1 MRRLSVFVRNK
12 IEFFESLLFRRNKKG
27 VPDKHRF
34 FLGELNF
41 YVFLYRQHAHKNLKK
56 ITEMQFPVGERTFL
70 LFSYYTDGKSVG
82 RSLNLAGTE
91 TLRAYVNVLDR
102 AVNNSLYASDIRFP
116 HFIRAS
122 VRVGNFNPETYAFS
136 ANITLC
142 HVQNTSIK
150 IYLDYHYNKSIQK
163 NQ

>member
-1 MRRLSVFVRNK
+1 
-12 IEFFESLLFRRNKKG
+12 
-27 VPDKHRF
+27 
-34 FLGELNF
+34 
-41 YVFLYRQHAHKNLKK
+41 
-56 ITEMQFPVGERTFL
+56 MQFPVEKEHFCC
-70 LFSYYTDGKSVG
+70 FSFYADGKSVG
-82 RSLNLAGTE
+82 SSLNLAGTK
-91 TLRAYVNVLDR
+91 TLCAYVNMLDR

-122 VRVGNFNPETYAFS
+122 VGVGNFNPEADAFS

-150 IYLDYHYNKSIQK
+150 IYLDYYYNKSNRK